1 MPTPRRQ
8 PQALTPF
15 ADRMQI
21 ARKRIGLTQSE
32 VAERLGLTQPTVSVL
47 EINGERSA
55 YLPAFARLYGVDV
68 HWLYDGEG
76 DMMRGTGRRF
86 SVEAEDLARKLDS
99 IKDPDVKRRVYA
111 LSQLVADLGTL
122 PSAAEPARKVAS
134 KSSPGAALSVGP
146 APKRPRVSKPAAVDG
161 PEPSDSRT
169 TRRRTRA

>member
-1 MPTPRRQ
+1 MRTPRRQ

-68 HWLYDGEG
+68 YWLYDGEG
-76 DMMRGTGRRF
+76 DMQRGTGRRF

-99 IKDPDVKRRVYA
+99 IEDSDVKRRVYA

-122 PSAAEPARKVAS
+122 PSAAEPARRAGA
-134 KSSPGAALSVGP
+134 KSSSGAMPAGP
-146 APKRPRVSKPAAVDG
+146 AVRRPRVSKPAAANS
-161 PEPSDSRT
+161 PEPNDSPT